1 MGVASHYKWG
11 SEMNKSKLL
20 VLCVFLC
27 ACMGFALSVSGQTLQ
42 QGEISG
48 TVYDASHSVVPKATV
63 TLSNSSTGFKRTVQ
77 SDAAGLYVLAQVP
90 PGTYTLVAEA
100 ANFAAITITD
110 IEVHVGGSI
119 SLDVTLPVKGQAQT
133 IEVSASSAVET
144 PTAGISQ
151 LLNAQNVAN
160 LPLNGSDYRDLA
172 QLTPSAQVVPGLRG
186 GIRLGGQQSD
196 YSGLTIDG
204 QDSTNNFFGEFFGS
218 LETKNFT
225 IPLDSVQEFQV
236 VTNGFAPEFGRSTG
250 GLINVVTKSGTN
262 NVHGSAHYLYR
273 GGGLTAED
281 ALHNPSNIDRRNE
294 FGGSVGFPIRKDS
307 QFLFLSTNIQRQHGP
322 LVSSY
327 CTDPATAAACETS
340 LAAALIPTSVYGVSN
355 IKALEGINNQFQNL
369 ATLLGHYD
377 WQITPANHFSVRG
390 FYTRNHTS
398 GFTGGRGQ
406 NEVQTSFGNTENFR
420 NQGVSG
426 VFALNTV
433 SGRKVNEIRIG
444 ISGETRPRHPN
455 GGGPEVLILG
465 SGVDFGQRFFLP
477 INNDNGKLEGQDN
490 FGYSF
495 GKHDMKW
502 GGGVTTFTDRKDA
515 FVGWSAGEYEF
526 LTLADFQANKPF
538 GYIQGF
544 GLHGKSV
551 FDADTVFPNYQ
562 TGLGLY
568 WQDKWQLTSR
578 LSVTY
583 GIRYDSTWNPQPQS
597 RTPGAQ
603 VYVGQGTSSK
613 LAAPPQRIPN
623 DPGQFGPRIG
633 LAYSLGGSAHPT
645 VIRAAWGLYY
655 AQTPGIFLPA
665 IGNDRGAT
673 LFCFGAPGGIAFNPA
688 TGTGCAPQAGFPNLF
703 NSSLT
708 ANAPAIQAAIGNP
721 GINYVDPSFR
731 NPRVS
736 NLTVGVERQVSNNW
750 TVSAHYAYVHS
761 ARMRVGGFST
771 TQWNRNLVVDHV
783 DTFGRSIMATA
794 GGFPISK
801 DPSIGAA
808 NELASFGHGNYHEFV
823 ATVNRRFSK
832 RFQLFANYTWSRNF
846 DNSSSERDTDTF
858 FGPQDIFN
866 LNLDYGRN
874 GLDISHQFKAGYMID
889 LPWAFTLSGT
899 MIAHSGLA
907 YPAYDI
913 VDANNDGVVN
923 QLANNDRPTITSGT
937 PHLLGRYPG
946 RQPNFFQW
954 DWRLNKDIPVGEKYH
969 IQLLADLFN
978 LTNHGNLY
986 SNPDNSAFVNDQLT
1000 AVPQPGSVNLN
1011 GGKYRV
1017 LDQIAPGSTQF
1028 AAQLGF
1034 KFIF

>member
-1 MGVASHYKWG
+1 MKAFKLVCLSMLLIGVLAWAH
-11 SEMNKSKLL
+11 
-20 VLCVFLC
+20 
-27 ACMGFALSVSGQTLQ
+27 AVSAQTLQ

-48 TVYDASHSVVPKATV
+48 TVYDTSHSVVPKATV
-63 TLSNSSTGFKRTVQ
+63 TLSNASTGYRRSVM
-77 SDAAGLYVLAQVP
+77 SDGSGGYVFAQVP
-90 PGTYTLVAEA
+90 PGTYTLMAEQS
-100 ANFAAITITD
+100 NFATITIKD
-110 IEVHVGGSI
+110 MEVHVGGSI
-119 SLDVTLPVKGQAQT
+119 TLDVTLPIKGQAQT
-133 IEVSASSAVET
+133 IEVSATSAVET

-250 GLINVVTKSGTN
+250 GLINVVTKSGSN
-262 NVHGSAHYLYR
+262 DVHGDFHYLYR
-273 GGGLTAED
+273 GSGLTAED
-281 ALHNPSNIDRRNE
+281 ALHNPSNIDQRNE
-294 FGGSVGFPIRKDS
+294 FGGAIGFPFRKDK
-307 QFLFLSTNIQRQHGP
+307 QFFFLAANIQRQHGP

-327 CTDPATAAACETS
+327 CTTPATFAACEAS
-340 LAAALIPTSVYGVSN
+340 LAATPVPSSVYGVSN
-355 IKALEGINNQFQNL
+355 IKGFEGTHNQFQNL
-369 ATLLGHYD
+369 ASVLGHYD
-377 WQITPANHFSVRG
+377 WQLTPANHFSIRG

-406 NEVQTSFGNTENFR
+406 NEIQTSFGNTENFR
-420 NQGVSG
+420 NSGISG
-426 VFALNTV
+426 VFALNSV
-433 SGRKVNEIRIG
+433 FGRKVNEVRIG

-465 SGVDFGQRFFLP
+465 SGIDFGQRFFLP
-477 INNDNGKLEGQDN
+477 INGDAGKFEGQDN
-490 FGYSF
+490 FEYSF

-502 GGGVTTFTDRKDA
+502 GGGVTVFTARKDA

-544 GLHGKSV
+544 GLHGKTI
-551 FDADTVFPNYQ
+551 FEADTLFPTYQ

-568 WQDKWQLTSR
+568 WQDKWQVSSR
-578 LSVTY
+578 LTVTY

-603 VYVGQGTSSK
+603 VYVGQGIGSK
-613 LAAPPQRIPN
+613 LVKPPQRIPN
-623 DPGQFGPRIG
+623 DLRQFGPRVG
-633 LAYSLGGSAHPT
+633 MAYSLGGSAHPT

-655 AQTPGIFLPA
+655 AQTPSIFLPA
-665 IGNDRGAT
+665 LGNDTGTT
-673 LFCFGAPGGIAFNPA
+673 LFCFGAPGALP
-688 TGTGCAPQAGFPNLF
+688 CAPVFPNIF
-703 NSSLT
+703 NSSLD
-708 ANAPAIQAAIGNP
+708 ANSAAVRARIGPP
-721 GINYVDPSFR
+721 GINYVDPKFR

-736 NLTVGVERQVSNNW
+736 NLTVGVEHQLSRDWV
-750 TVSAHYAYVHS
+750 VSAQYAYVHA
-761 ARMRVGGFST
+761 ARLRVGGFST
-771 TQWNRNLVVDHV
+771 TQWSRNLVVDHQ
-783 DTFGRSIMATA
+783 DQFGRSIIATA
-794 GGFPISK
+794 GGFPVSL
-801 DPSIGAA
+801 DPTIGSA
-808 NELASFGHGNYHEFV
+808 NELGSFGHGNYHEFV
-823 ATVNRRFSK
+823 ASVNKRFTR
-832 RFQLFANYTWSRNF
+832 RFQLFANYTWSQNR

-858 FGPQDIFN
+858 YGPQDLFN
-866 LNLDYGRN
+866 LNLDYGGN

-889 LPWAFTLSGT
+889 LPMGFALSGT

-913 VDANNDGVVN
+913 VDVNHDGVGN
-923 QLANNDRPTITSGT
+923 QFANNDRPTLTVGGKSS
-937 PHLLGRYPG
+937 LLGRYPG
-946 RQPNFFQW
+946 RQPSFFVW
-954 DWRLNKDIPVGEKYH
+954 DWRISKDFAFQEKYH
-969 IQLLADLFN
+969 IQLLADIFN
-978 LTNHGNLY
+978 LTNAGNLY

-1000 AVPQPGSVNLN
+1000 AIPKPGTVNLN

-1017 LDQIAPGSTQF
+1017 LDQIGPGSTQF
-1028 AAQLGF
+1028 AAQFGF